1 MATLILIV
9 FCVSVY
15 STYFA
20 YGQCCEEPHSKTA
33 KYSFIFS
40 YSFQVDLEINDEPVD
55 IHMKLDDNG
64 TAFFVEDVNS
74 ESEDEEI
81 PPELATSPIPTSSSQ
96 SYMEMALRPKFPSA
110 AGGEGEGKKANRS
123 LISEFNTIE
132 EKESSAVEKDEDGD
146 NVSRFSNSHQN
157 DPFPG

>member
-1 MATLILIV
+1 
-9 FCVSVY
+9 
-15 STYFA
+15 
-20 YGQCCEEPHSKTA
+20 
-33 KYSFIFS
+33 
-40 YSFQVDLEINDEPVD
+40 
-55 IHMKLDDNG
+55 MKLDDNG

-110 AGGEGEGKKANRS
+110 TGGEGEVKKANRS

-132 EKESSAVEKDEDGD
+132 EKESSAAEKEEDDE
-146 NVSRFSNSHQN
+146 NVSELSVSIHFRVESCLTFLYT
-157 DPFPG
+157 G